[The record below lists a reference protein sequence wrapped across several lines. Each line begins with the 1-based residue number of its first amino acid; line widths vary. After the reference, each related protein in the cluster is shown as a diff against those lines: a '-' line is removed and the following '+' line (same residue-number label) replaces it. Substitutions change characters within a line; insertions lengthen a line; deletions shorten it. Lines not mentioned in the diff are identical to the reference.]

1 MFLQRTAIVAL
12 KWNKTERFV
21 VNKNTVVRHTAEYQ
35 TEGCSYSEET
45 CRIFKNECGLFSE
58 AAFHNLFKNS
68 NKIDGRWSV
77 LSLSKNENH
86 LHFERIDDLP
96 TKILYQ
102 ITEPL
107 QNQKDGKQRKR
118 LTDITLEVEDR
129 AKHQESEL
137 EQKGPTNSTR
147 GDLNID
153 DIETDDNIQQN
164 LESYIPEEHI
174 TRYTDVETD
183 DTIPQNLDSNIPEEQ
198 IPRDQIQTVSSKK
211 KQNEQLWTERTKMKQ
226 AKVKTRS
233 QSTELK
239 IYLQSQDDAVRDL
252 LNDFFR
258 DDTIRHCVH
267 DFFERDVD
275 HTKKGV
281 FERPHIQ
288 WPSMHPRLPFKLRY
302 LDEHVED
309 SESGNQDHAQ
319 QQQFT
324 PTASGEY
331 NEERSSDIISVK
343 SDSSDDETK

>member
-1 MFLQRTAIVAL
+1 MFLQRPPMAAL
-12 KWNKTERFV
+12 KWNKIERFV
-21 VNKNTVVRHTAEYQ
+21 VNKKTVVRHTAEYR

-45 CRIFKNECGLFSE
+45 CRIFKNESGLFSE

-77 LSLSKNENH
+77 LFLSKNENH
-86 LHFERIDDLP
+86 LYFERIDDLP

-107 QNQKDGKQRKR
+107 QNLKDGKQRKR
-118 LTDITLEVEDR
+118 IKDR

-147 GDLNID
+147 GHLNIDD
-153 DIETDDNIQQN
+153 DIETDNYVQQN
-164 LESYIPEEHI
+164 LESYIPEELI
-174 TRYTDVETD
+174 LFYTDVETD
-183 DTIPQNLDSNIPEEQ
+183 DTIQQNLDSNIPEEQ
-198 IPRDQIQTVSSKK
+198 IPRDQLQTVSSKK
-211 KQNEQLWTERTKMKQ
+211 EQNEQLWIGRTKMKQ

-233 QSTELK
+233 EPTEFK
-239 IYLQSQDDAVRDL
+239 IYLQSQDDEVRDL

-258 DDTIRHCVH
+258 DDSIRRCVH

-275 HTKKGV
+275 RAKKGV

-309 SESGNQDHAQ
+309 SENGNQDHVQ
-319 QQQFT
+319 QQQST

-331 NEERSSDIISVK
+331 NEESCSDRISVK
-343 SDSSDDETK
+343 SDSSDDEMK